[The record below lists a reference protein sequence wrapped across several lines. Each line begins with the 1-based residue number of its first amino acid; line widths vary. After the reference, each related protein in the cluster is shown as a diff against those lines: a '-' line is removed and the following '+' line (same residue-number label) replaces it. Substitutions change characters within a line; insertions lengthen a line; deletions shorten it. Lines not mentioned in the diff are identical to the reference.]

1 MNLTLTGALQQIKFA
16 NFLKVNN
23 WLKEKKLPCVFP
35 LLNLIIKL
43 KQLKPNFNKQL
54 LDYVENDFFFNL

>member
-23 WLKEKKLPCVFP
+23 WLKEKKITLCFP
-35 LLNLIIKL
+35 TSKLNYKIEATKA
-43 KQLKPNFNKQL
+43 
-54 LDYVENDFFFNL
+54 